1 MGQAIAR
8 RMAQSKQTVPHFYAT
23 IEIDMSHA
31 ANLREEL
38 NRTLSDESKISF
50 NDFVMKAAAMALQ
63 RFPVLNSSFS
73 DNKLTVYKQV
83 NVAMAIAMEQGLIT
97 PVIRECDRKPL
108 AQVSRESKEVVARV
122 KEGKLRQEDYE
133 GATFTVSNMGMFGV
147 EDFAA
152 IINPP
157 QAAIL
162 AVGAIAP
169 RPVVR
174 DGQLAISTTMKA
186 TLSVDH
192 RAANGA
198 DGARYLQLLK
208 EVLEDPIRLLL

>member
-8 RMAQSKQTVPHFYAT
+8 RMTQSKQTVPHFYAT
-23 IEIDMSHA
+23 IEVDMSHA

-38 NRTLSDESKISF
+38 NRTLPENAKISF
-50 NDFVMKAAAMALQ
+50 NDFVMKAAALALL
-63 RFPVLNSSFS
+63 RIPVLNSSFS
-73 DNKLTVYKQV
+73 DNKLTVYKEV
-83 NVAMAIAMEQGLIT
+83 NIAMAIALEQGLIT
-97 PVIRECDRKPL
+97 PVIRECERKPL
-108 AQVSRESKEVVARV
+108 AQISRESKDLVSRV

-133 GATFTVSNMGMFGV
+133 GGTFTVSNMGMFGV
-147 EDFAA
+147 EDFSA

-162 AVGAIAP
+162 AVGAIAA

-174 DGQLAISTTMKA
+174 DGQLAVSQTMKA
-186 TLSVDH
+186 TVSVDH

-198 DGARYLQLLK
+198 DGARYLQHLK
-208 EVLEDPIRLLL
+208 ELLEDPIRLLL